1 MQVILVYKPTY
12 NWGGP
17 SCTVV
22 KQFLWFRTHK
32 FFTKSQHPAIS
43 EDNLELA
50 RLYTKIGAWHRDVF
64 EASILGFVV
73 RGWGDL
79 RSAREWYV
87 LCVFFLGGVG
97 GKNVFQSIAS
107 LAFGFLAWLLSSS
120 FCRFLLARFLVS
132 PDFCGS
138 SLRVMGIWLD
148 VCCLV
153 TTCCNGCAE
162 QGRSY
167 VEDSRFRR

>member
-1 MQVILVYKPTY
+1 M
-12 NWGGP
+12 GGP

-87 LCVFFLGGVG
+87 LCVFFFGGDG
-97 GKNVFQSIAS
+97 GKECFPVYSFFGFWLSRLAFVFQFLSFFVGSVLGFHLIFVALHFVS
-107 LAFGFLAWLLSSS
+107 WAFGLTF
-120 FCRFLLARFLVS
+120 FVS
-132 PDFCGS
+132 
-138 SLRVMGIWLD
+138 WQHA
-148 VCCLV
+148 V
-153 TTCCNGCAE
+153 TVVQSKG
-162 QGRSY
+162 
-167 VEDSRFRR
+167 DLM